1 MVNFDLEASSYY
13 TEQSKEIALD
23 YEALVRLKI
32 KVKKIQIT
40 LRVFF
45 FFLMKAIKRED
56 NKLRISLTQRT
67 MSVIRKLC

>member
-45 FFLMKAIKRED
+45 FLMKAIKRED
-56 NKLRISLTQRT
+56 NKLRITLTQRT
-67 MSVIRKLC
+67 MSVIRNLC

>member
-45 FFLMKAIKRED
+45 FF
-56 NKLRISLTQRT
+56 
-67 MSVIRKLC
+67 